1 MYVNEIY
8 EDLEV
13 EVTEKPITTGL
24 VTRLRNRAK
33 DPDGKRYGLYPSH
46 VDMLLEAAD
55 EVERLQEIVRSNKPV
70 KLLKEIWKHQPVY
83 LFEAIADHQSK
94 EEVHFNESYL

>member
-1 MYVNEIY
+1 MDVNELY

-33 DPDGKRYGLYPSH
+33 DTNGKRYGLYPSH
-46 VDMLLEAAD
+46 VDMLLRQQM
-55 EVERLQEIVRSNKPV
+55 RLSDYRRLSVATNR
-70 KLLKEIWKHQPVY
+70 
-83 LFEAIADHQSK
+83 
-94 EEVHFNESYL
+94 